1 MPQRTIS
8 SIDELKNL
16 TGQEVATGDW
26 FEITQDRIDAFAGVT
41 LDRQWIHT
49 DPDRAKAASPYGTT
63 IAHGFLTL
71 SLLSHLLSAA
81 VRIDA
86 GFTRG
91 INYGINRLRFP
102 SAVTCGSHIRGR
114 FVLQSVKDVES
125 GVEIVWH
132 ITVEVEGREKP
143 ALVVEW
149 VLRQYK

>member
-8 SIDELKNL
+8 SIDELNSL
-16 TGQEVATGDW
+16 TGQEVSTGDW
-26 FEITQDRIDAFAGVT
+26 FEITQDRIDAYADVT

-49 DPDRAKAASPYGTT
+49 DPDRAKAESPYGTT

-102 SAVTCGSHIRGR
+102 SAVSCGSRIRGR
-114 FVLQSVKDVES
+114 FVLQSIKEVEG
-125 GVEIVWH
+125 GVEIVWN

-149 VLRQYK
+149 VVRQYE

>member
-8 SIDELKNL
+8 SLDELKSL
-16 TGQEVATGDW
+16 TGQEAAIGDW
-26 FEITQDRIDAFAGVT
+26 FDIAQDRIDAFARVT
-41 LDRQWIHT
+41 LDRQWIHI
-49 DPDRAKAASPYGTT
+49 DPDRAKAESPYGTT

-102 SAVTCGSHIRGR
+102 SAVKCGSRVRGR
-114 FVLQSVKDVES
+114 FVLQAVKDVEG
-125 GVEIVWH
+125 GVEIVWA
-132 ITVEVEGREKP
+132 ITVEVEGGEKP
-143 ALVVEW
+143 AFVVEW
-149 VLRQYK
+149 VLRQYR

>member
-8 SIDELKNL
+8 SVDELKSL
-16 TGQEVATGDW
+16 IGQEAAVGEW
-26 FEITQDRIDAFAGVT
+26 FEIKQDRIDAFAAVT
-41 LDRQWIHT
+41 LDRQWIHI
-49 DPDRAKAASPYGTT
+49 DPDRAKAESPYGTT

-102 SAVTCGSHIRGR
+102 SAVTCGSRVRGR
-114 FVLQSVKDVES
+114 FVLQSVKDVEG
-125 GVEIVWH
+125 GVEIVWA
-132 ITVEVEGREKP
+132 ITVEVEGSEKP

-149 VLRQYK
+149 VLRQYR

>member
-8 SIDELKNL
+8 SVDELKGL
-16 TGQEVATGDW
+16 IGQEVNTGEW
-26 FEITQDRIDAFAGVT
+26 FEITQERIDAFADVSE
-41 LDRQWIHT
+41 DRQWIHC
-49 DPDRAKAASPYGTT
+49 DPDRAKAESPYGTT

-71 SLLSHLLSAA
+71 SLISHMLFAA

-102 SAVTCGSHIRGR
+102 LAVTCGSRVRGR
-114 FVLQSVKDVES
+114 FVLGAVKDVE
-125 GVEIVWH
+125 GGIEIVWA
-132 ITVEVEGREKP
+132 ITVEVEGGEKP

-149 VLRQYK
+149 VLRQYR

>member
-8 SIDELKNL
+8 SLDELKSL
-16 TGQEVATGDW
+16 IGQEAAIGDW
-26 FEITQDRIDAFAGVT
+26 FDITQDRIDTFAGVT
-41 LDRQWIHT
+41 LDRQWIHI
-49 DPDRAKAASPYGTT
+49 DPARAKAESPYGTT

-71 SLLSHLLSAA
+71 SLLSYLLSAA
-81 VRIDA
+81 LRIDA

-102 SAVTCGSHIRGR
+102 SAVMCGSRIRGR
-114 FVLQSVKDVES
+114 FVLQSVKDVEG
-125 GVEIVWH
+125 GVEIVWA

-149 VLRQYK
+149 VLRQYR

>member
-8 SIDELKNL
+8 SVEEWKSLI
-16 TGQEVATGDW
+16 GQEVAAGDW
-26 FEITQDRIDAFAGVT
+26 FEITQDRIDAFAEVT
-41 LDRQWIHT
+41 LDRQWIHV
-49 DPDRAKAASPYGTT
+49 DPERAAAESPYGIT

-102 SAVTCGSHIRGR
+102 SAVTCGSRVRGR
-114 FVLQSVKDVES
+114 FVAQSVKDIEG
-125 GVEIVWH
+125 GVEVVWA
-132 ITVEVEGREKP
+132 ITLEVEGREKP
-143 ALVVEW
+143 AAVVEW
-149 VLRQYK
+149 VLRQYR

>member
-1 MPQRTIS
+1 MPQRNIS
-8 SIDELKNL
+8 SLDELKSL
-16 TGQEVATGDW
+16 IGQEAAIGEW
-26 FEITQDRIDAFAGVT
+26 FEITQDRIDAFAAVT
-41 LDRQWIHT
+41 LDRQWIHI
-49 DPDRAKAASPYGTT
+49 DPDRARKESPYGTT

-102 SAVTCGSHIRGR
+102 SAVTCGSRVRGR
-114 FVLQSVKDVES
+114 FVLQSVKDVEG
-125 GVEIVWH
+125 GVEIVWA

-149 VLRQYK
+149 VLRQYR

>member
-8 SIDELKNL
+8 SIEELRNL
-16 TGQEVATGDW
+16 IGQEVNTGDW

-49 DPDRAKAASPYGTT
+49 DPARAAAESPYGTT

-71 SLLSHLLSAA
+71 SLLSHLVSLA

-91 INYGINRLRFP
+91 INYGINRLRFTGP
-102 SAVTCGSHIRGR
+102 VPCGSRIRGR
-114 FVLQSVKDVES
+114 FVLQSFKEVE
-125 GVEIVWH
+125 GGIEIVWN
-132 ITVEVEGREKP
+132 ITVEVEGRGKP
-143 ALVVEW
+143 ALVVQW
-149 VLRQYK
+149 VLRQYR